1 MIQEVS
7 GDILL
12 SKAHAI
18 AHGIAPNDDFH
29 SGLALA
35 LREHSPALYK
45 DFRHYCRVSHPAE
58 GDLWIWGG
66 PGVRIATLFTQKA
79 AYGHGAHPGAASLE
93 HVNAALRAFHRVI
106 EKEGFTSVAMP
117 RLATGVGRLAWD
129 DVRPLIEHH
138 LGGLSI
144 PVYLYSVYEPN
155 HPAQEK

>member
-45 DFRHYCRVSHPAE
+45 DFRHYCQTTHPAPGE
-58 GDLWIWGG
+58 LWTWMGADG
-66 PGVRIATLFTQKA
+66 QYVVNLFTQ
-79 AYGHGAHPGAASLE
+79 
-93 HVNAALRAFHRVI
+93 
-106 EKEGFTSVAMP
+106 
-117 RLATGVGRLAWD
+117 
-129 DVRPLIEHH
+129 
-138 LGGLSI
+138 
-144 PVYLYSVYEPN
+144 
-155 HPAQEK
+155 